1 MGNGEKTI
9 IYVDKGTVYV
19 SMNGWGRRFSLA
31 RCQINSKKVTHSQ
44 KLTPQLGYKQNNC
57 FTRQGNYNRR
67 TWRGMEPKYPRNC
80 YK

>member
-19 SMNGWGRRFSLA
+19 SMNGWGRGRFSLA

-44 KLTPQLGYKQNNC
+44 KLTP
-57 FTRQGNYNRR
+57 
-67 TWRGMEPKYPRNC
+67 
-80 YK
+80 